1 MYQTSRWKS
10 RPYNIR
16 NSQFKQHCADLSQG
30 NQSKFCDNAGK
41 FVAMSLTAIIFK
53 YTWDIYNW
61 NSPDLNNML
70 FHSNYLHSCIK
81 GSVNTAF
88 LLLTDV
94 PIIVSI
100 NDKTYDGEH

>member
-1 MYQTSRWKS
+1 
-10 RPYNIR
+10 
-16 NSQFKQHCADLSQG
+16 
-30 NQSKFCDNAGK
+30 
-41 FVAMSLTAIIFK
+41 
-53 YTWDIYNW
+53 
-61 NSPDLNNML
+61 ML

-94 PIIVSI
+94 PIMVSI